1 MSCVTFRPARRLTA
15 ALCAGSL
22 FAAMPASPSPAAD
35 ASAWDGQTRA
45 AVRLIA
51 GAARDEPAGR
61 MLRAGIEIRLD
72 PGWKTYWR
80 YPGNSGVP
88 PRVSFTRSDN
98 VASVALLWPAPR
110 SFSDGSGSSIGY
122 VDRVI
127 LPLHVVPKDP
137 ARPVVLRLDLD
148 YAICEK
154 LCVPAD
160 ARAELALDGA
170 TGPLDA
176 ALAASEAR
184 VPKVARLGDPGPL
197 AVRSVT
203 RAASGDRRR
212 VTVDIAAPDGATV
225 ALFAEGPTPEWAL
238 PVPEP
243 VAGAAPGSRR
253 FAFDLDGLPPG
264 ASADGAAVTLTA
276 VSADAAIE
284 VTTRLD

>member
-1 MSCVTFRPARRLTA
+1 MSHVTFHPGRRLTA
-15 ALCAGSL
+15 ALCAGTL
-22 FAAMPASPSPAAD
+22 LAAIPASPSPAAD
-35 ASAWDGQTRA
+35 ASAWDGQNRA

-80 YPGNSGVP
+80 YPGDSGVP

-98 VASVALLWPAPR
+98 VAAVTLLWPAPR
-110 SFSDGSGSSIGY
+110 SFSDGAGSSIGY
-122 VDRVI
+122 ADRVI
-127 LPLHVVPKDP
+127 LPLHVAPKDP

-170 TGPLDA
+170 AGPLDA

-184 VPKVARLGDPGPL
+184 VPKVARLGDAGPL
-197 AVRSVT
+197 AVRSVS
-203 RAASGDRRR
+203 RATSGDRRR
-212 VTVDIAAPDGATV
+212 VTVDIAAPDGAAV
-225 ALFAEGPTPEWAL
+225 ALFAEGPAPDWAL

-243 VAGAAPGSRR
+243 VAGALPGSRR
-253 FAFDLDGLPPG
+253 FTFDLDGLPPG
-264 ASADGAAVTLTA
+264 ATADGAALTLTA